1 MIMQIG
7 IILTKTPAEQGFN
20 TFLKF
25 ASIYSDKEEL
35 SIYFI
40 GNGVFS
46 ARKGHLKENEIKK
59 LMINSSIYAYSDD
72 LNARGIV
79 EKDLID
85 GIKPFCNYDDL
96 VIDIM
101 ENKDQIL
108 SF

>member
-1 MIMQIG
+1 MQIG
-7 IILTKTPAEQGFN
+7 IILTKTPVEVGFN

-25 ASIYSDKEEL
+25 ASLYMGKEKS

-59 LMINSSIYAYSDD
+59 LMKNSDGYAYLDD
-72 LNARGIV
+72 LKARGISK
-79 EKDLID
+79 EDLIE
-85 GIKPFCNYDDL
+85 GIKIFESYDDL
-96 VIDIM
+96 VVDIM
-101 ENKDQIL
+101 ENKDQVL

>member
-1 MIMQIG
+1 MQIG

-25 ASIYSDKEEL
+25 ASVYTKDEL

-72 LNARGIV
+72 LKARGIT
-79 EKDLID
+79 EADLIE
-85 GIKPFCNYDDL
+85 GIKPFKSYDDL

-101 ENKDQIL
+101 ENKDQVL

>member
-1 MIMQIG
+1 MQVG
-7 IILTKTPAEQGFN
+7 IILTKTPSEEGFN
-20 TFLKF
+20 TFLRF
-25 ASIYSDKEEL
+25 ASLYSGKEEL

-59 LMINSSIYAYSDD
+59 LIKNSSIFAYSDD
-72 LNARGIV
+72 LKARGIA
-79 EKDLID
+79 EEDLIE
-85 GIKPFCNYDDL
+85 GIKPFHSYDDL

-101 ENKDQIL
+101 ENKNQIL

>member
-1 MIMQIG
+1 MQIG
-7 IILTKTPAEQGFN
+7 IILTKTPAEQGFS

-25 ASIYSDKEEL
+25 ASVYRKDEL

-46 ARKGHLKENEIKK
+46 ARKGHLKENEIKE
-59 LMINSSIYAYSDD
+59 LLTNSSIYAYSDD
-72 LNARGIV
+72 LNARGIT
-79 EKDLID
+79 EKDLIE
-85 GIKPFCNYDDL
+85 GIRIFESYDDL
-96 VIDIM
+96 VTDIM